1 MTTRTHNP
9 ITRTFLLAGAALL
22 LSTGSASAA
31 SHDAQDLARSLLT
44 GAAGAHVS
52 FPVSAGDTARIDPQ
66 IQAQRLL
73 TGAPRTSAVTAPNES
88 RQSAGA
94 DASPSDFARRL
105 LAGKAY

>member
-1 MTTRTHNP
+1 MTTRTHNS
-9 ITRTFLLAGAALL
+9 ITRTFLLTGAALL
-22 LSTGSASAA
+22 LSTGSAFAA
-31 SHDAQDLARSLLT
+31 SFDAQDQARSLLT

-52 FPVSAGDTARIDPQ
+52 FPGTAGDTARIDPQ
-66 IQAQRLL
+66 IQAQWLL
-73 TGAPRTSAVTAPNES
+73 AGAPRTSAVTAPNES

>member
-1 MTTRTHNP
+1 MTTRTYNP
-9 ITRTFLLAGAALL
+9 ITRTFLLTGAALL
-22 LSTGSASAA
+22 LSTGSVFAT
-31 SHDAQDLARSLLT
+31 SHDAQDQARSLLT

-73 TGAPRTSAVTAPNES
+73 GGAPRTPAATAPNES
-88 RQSAGA
+88 RKSAVA
-94 DASPSDFARRL
+94 NVSPSDFARRL

>member
-1 MTTRTHNP
+1 MTTRTYNP
-9 ITRTFLLAGAALL
+9 ITRTILLTGAALL
-22 LSTGSASAA
+22 LSTGSVFAA
-31 SHDAQDLARSLLT
+31 SNDAQDQARSLLT

-52 FPVSAGDTARIDPQ
+52 FPVSEGDTARIDAQ

-73 TGAPRTSAVTAPNES
+73 AGAPRTSAVTAPSES
-88 RQSAGA
+88 RQSAVT

>member
-1 MTTRTHNP
+1 MTTRTHNA
-9 ITRTFLLAGAALL
+9 ITRTFLLTGTALM
-22 LSTGSASAA
+22 LSTGSAFAA

-52 FPVSAGDTARIDPQ
+52 FPVSAGAARIDSQ

-73 TGAPRTSAVTAPNES
+73 GGAPRTPAATAPNES
-88 RQSAGA
+88 RKAAVA
-94 DASPSDFARRL
+94 DVSPSDFARRL